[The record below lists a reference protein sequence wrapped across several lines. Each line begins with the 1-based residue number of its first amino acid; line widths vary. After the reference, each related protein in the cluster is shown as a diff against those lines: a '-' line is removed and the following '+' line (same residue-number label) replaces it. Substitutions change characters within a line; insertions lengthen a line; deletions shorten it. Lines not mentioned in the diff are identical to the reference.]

1 MSNKDIM
8 KEQKNLKKENN
19 LQDQQYLDYLIV
31 DLPTALF
38 QNLQHRTNIHEYI
51 YKQDFNKS

>member
-1 MSNKDIM
+1 MSNKDIT
-8 KEQKNLKKENN
+8 KEQKNLKKEIN

-38 QNLQHRTNIHEYI
+38 
-51 YKQDFNKS
+51 